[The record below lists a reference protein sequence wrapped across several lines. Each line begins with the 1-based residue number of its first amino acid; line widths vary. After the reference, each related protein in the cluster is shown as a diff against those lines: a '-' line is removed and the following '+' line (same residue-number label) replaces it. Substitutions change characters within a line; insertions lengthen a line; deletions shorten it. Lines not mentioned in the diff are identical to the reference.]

1 MLANIGNQIN
11 AEGAGLIGDNGEI
24 LGLPGKP
31 LSHAVV
37 SGISAE
43 ISRGDGKEAAAGA
56 LAAEL
61 AAITLGEIFVEPATR
76 DHQIQSAGRI
86 IGAISGAAVTNS
98 SDGANSGANA
108 AENVLRYNFLMHDEP
123 ARMAKKL
130 ADCKGNGGCEADV
143 RKEITLLSAKNEKQF
158 ESCRI
163 TGNDDCINEML
174 AGISGASGYR
184 ELGIQIGF
192 DIAGQYQQMGE
203 MPLTDLI
210 PVDGQLVRGA
220 D

>member
-1 MLANIGNQIN
+1 M
-11 AEGAGLIGDNGEI
+11 
-24 LGLPGKP
+24 
-31 LSHAVV
+31 V

-143 RKEITLLSAKNEKQF
+143 RKEITV
-158 ESCRI
+158 
-163 TGNDDCINEML
+163 
-174 AGISGASGYR
+174 
-184 ELGIQIGF
+184 
-192 DIAGQYQQMGE
+192 
-203 MPLTDLI
+203 MPLI
-210 PVDGQLVRGA
+210 S
-220 D
+220 